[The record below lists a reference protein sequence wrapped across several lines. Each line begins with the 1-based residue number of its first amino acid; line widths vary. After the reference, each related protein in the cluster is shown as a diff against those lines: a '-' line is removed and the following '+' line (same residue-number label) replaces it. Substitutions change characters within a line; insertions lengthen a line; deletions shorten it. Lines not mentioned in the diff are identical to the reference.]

1 MIEYRAGHRDRYNME
16 KANEIDLLTTVESG
30 GCSAKLPAA
39 ALDAMLRGL
48 PFREDENLLVG
59 NETRDDA
66 AVYRIN
72 KETALVTTTDFF
84 PPVCSDPYDFG
95 RIAATN
101 ALSDIYAMG
110 GRPLTA
116 LNLVMF
122 PSAKLDMDIL
132 RDILRG
138 GADAVM
144 EADTVLSGGH
154 TIDDD
159 PPKYGLAVTGIVHP
173 EKIVTNGGA
182 CPGDTLVLTKPLGT
196 GIIVAGRRIN
206 EVDDEDYQAAVASM
220 KRLNRD
226 ASEAMLRHKV
236 VCATDVTGFSLLG
249 HGREMA
255 LASNVRLVIRSKDV
269 PALPGVLD
277 LLDMG
282 CIPGAGFRNLS
293 QVETDMEIAG
303 ADYEHKMLLADAQT
317 SGGLLMSCP
326 SGKVA
331 ELMADLEK
339 CCPEAA
345 VIGRVEERGE
355 GAAPL
360 LIE

>member
-1 MIEYRAGHRDRYNME
+1 MKKE
-16 KANEIDLLTTVESG
+16 NEIDLLTTVESG

-39 ALDAMLRGL
+39 ALDAVLKGL
-48 PFREDENLLVG
+48 PSLNDANLLVG
-59 NETRDDA
+59 NDTRDDA

-72 KETALVTTTDFF
+72 ADTALVSTTDFF

-95 RIAATN
+95 RVAATN

-110 GRPLTA
+110 GKPITA

-122 PSAKLDMDIL
+122 PSAKLDMEIL
-132 RDILRG
+132 RKILRG

-144 EADTVLSGGH
+144 EAGAVLCGGH

-159 PPKYGLAVTGIVHP
+159 PPKYGLAVTGTVHP

-182 CPGDTLVLTKPLGT
+182 LPGDVLILTKPLGT
-196 GIIVAGRRIN
+196 GIIVAGRRIG
-206 EVDDEDYQAAVASM
+206 EVSENDYQTAVASM

-226 ASEAMLRHKV
+226 ASEAMLRHGV

-255 LASNVRLVIRSKDV
+255 LASDVRLVIGSEDV
-269 PALPGVLD
+269 PALSGVLD
-277 LLDMG
+277 LLELG
-282 CIPGAGFRNLS
+282 CIPGACFRNFK
-293 QVETDMEIAG
+293 QVE
-303 ADYEHKMLLADAQT
+303 ADVKVSDAAAYERKMLLADAQT
-317 SGGLLMSCP
+317 SGGLLMSCRP
-326 SGKVA
+326 ENA
-331 ELMADLEK
+331 EALMADLEQ
-339 CCPEAA
+339 CCPGAA
-345 VIGRVEERGE
+345 VIGRVEKRG
-355 GAAPL
+355 GKDVPL